1 MFPRKFQHQN
11 IWKKL
16 FFKAKGFEI
25 KTEKTY
31 VSILF
36 SLPTYLWFQKKKK
49 EGQKNELMEDTVLV
63 CIVVSRQP
71 SPPTFSF

>member
-31 VSILF
+31 VSIYSVFPLICG
-36 SLPTYLWFQKKKK
+36 SKKKRK
-49 EGQKNELMEDTVLV
+49 RREKKMNEQFYFSFGSLKLCMYWVLV
-63 CIVVSRQP
+63 
-71 SPPTFSF
+71 